1 MDLNEL
7 FADMIGYDVASI
19 NIEDNINIYGHFLES
34 PLEERM
40 IRMFKYEPVGDNST
54 KPYQANWMIS
64 DNRLYL
70 LYVNA
75 KLHGEF
81 LFTTDIVPEYDDED
95 DEEHENLFHFKQF
108 TSKLEFVINSIE
120 KNDNVRLPFKIGET
134 KVLIFQ
140 NGMLAE
146 IQ

>member
-108 TSKLEFVINSIE
+108 CSKLEFVIDSIE
-120 KNDNVRLPFKIGET
+120 KGEFVHLPFGTGDTLIVTFKNG
-134 KVLIFQ
+134 VLIDL
-140 NGMLAE
+140 N
-146 IQ
+146 